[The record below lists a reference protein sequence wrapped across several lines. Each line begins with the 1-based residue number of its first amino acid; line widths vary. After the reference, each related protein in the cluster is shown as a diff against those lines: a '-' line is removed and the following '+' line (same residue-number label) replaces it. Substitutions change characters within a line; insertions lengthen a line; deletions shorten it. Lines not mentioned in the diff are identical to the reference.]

1 MNVSRVTIMVTV
13 LGVCAALTVLAL
25 CAARRKVKLCPR
37 AAETESADTAE
48 TGAKS

>member
-1 MNVSRVTIMVTV
+1 MIASRVTIMVTC
-13 LGVCAALTVLAL
+13 LVCSLFTVLAL

-48 TGAKS
+48 TGAES